1 MINFFL
7 PDPEPNFQGYQLKSV
22 HGDVYCLPPPPC
34 RTVFFERYGLQYLFW
49 RRLMQKQDT
58 IKLELSKEIE
68 KILLFVPPAVLR
80 LFSVVSAW
88 YFIIIIIFATVIR
101 AQNSIFILLE
111 IAFKLIT
118 TFGVHKNFRV

>member
-1 MINFFL
+1 
-7 PDPEPNFQGYQLKSV
+7 
-22 HGDVYCLPPPPC
+22 
-34 RTVFFERYGLQYLFW
+34 
-49 RRLMQKQDT
+49 MQKQDT

-68 KILLFVPPAVLR
+68 KILLFVPPAFLR

-88 YFIIIIIFATVIR
+88 YFIIIIIFATVIK

-118 TFGVHKNFRV
+118 IFGVHKNFRV

>member
-1 MINFFL
+1 
-7 PDPEPNFQGYQLKSV
+7 
-22 HGDVYCLPPPPC
+22 
-34 RTVFFERYGLQYLFW
+34 
-49 RRLMQKQDT
+49 MQKQDT

-68 KILLFVPPAVLR
+68 KILLFVPPAFLR

-88 YFIIIIIFATVIR
+88 YFIIIIFATVIR

>member
-1 MINFFL
+1 
-7 PDPEPNFQGYQLKSV
+7 
-22 HGDVYCLPPPPC
+22 
-34 RTVFFERYGLQYLFW
+34 
-49 RRLMQKQDT
+49 MQKQDT

-68 KILLFVPPAVLR
+68 KILLFVSPAFLR